1 MDRRRYSDPVEDG
14 AGNSGRGG
22 DRGTGRPGG
31 VGGVGGSGGSG
42 DIGGRRSR
50 SGPRGGHQS
59 VNQAVTRSVNQAVNR
74 AVHRSGGLSR
84 GVRRLVLLG
93 TALVLLLLAGSG
105 TASAHA
111 ALKGSD
117 PVDGSVLD
125 AAPRDITLRFTESV
139 SLLEDSIR
147 VVDPENRAVD
157 TGKPGRAGGRSDTAA
172 VTLPAGLDDGTY
184 TIAWRVV
191 SADSHPISGAL
202 LFSVG
207 EPSASTAALPADLTE
222 DPLTSSLYDITRY
235 FAYGALALLI
245 GVTFFLAVVLRGP
258 GEALRRLLPAGW
270 LALLLASAL
279 LLLLR
284 GPYERGTGV
293 EDALDLS
300 VLRET
305 LVSRPGLA
313 LLARLALLAAAAL
326 LLVRVRRQGNTWGR
340 GALAGGALLSVGLAG
355 TWAAAEHAS
364 AGIQVPVA
372 MTSSML
378 HLLAMA
384 VWLGGL
390 TALLTVLYRAP
401 ETLSA
406 AVVNRFSRLAFVSVI
421 VLVVTGVYQSWR
433 GLGSWSAFR
442 STAYGEVLVAKL
454 VAVLLLLVAAA
465 FSRRWTGRLG
475 EAPEEV
481 PEPVSAGEPVQAVDR
496 AEATGEVPERAAVAV
511 AARVFERVGAVGS
524 EVSDKGAEVPSGGA
538 ASADTPSRDQGAD
551 ERRDGG
557 QGDGG
562 RRDTAGSDDGRRG
575 TAGSDGGRSD
585 GGGQSA
591 EDSPA
596 GDAPR
601 RRLRRSVLAEFT
613 VAVVVL
619 VITTVLTGTLPG
631 RAAAEIAQ
639 ESANEAAGGVTASST
654 TIPFDVGTPNGHG
667 KVQIDLGPG
676 RVGKNSVQA
685 VVFGPDGGIATVPEL
700 RLTFTLKAQK
710 IGPIDAKITDRG
722 GYWVTDELQLPLP
735 GRWTMR
741 LTVRTTEIDQVTVEK
756 SVRVG

>member
-1 MDRRRYSDPVEDG
+1 M
-14 AGNSGRGG
+14 
-22 DRGTGRPGG
+22 
-31 VGGVGGSGGSG
+31 
-42 DIGGRRSR
+42 
-50 SGPRGGHQS
+50 
-59 VNQAVTRSVNQAVNR
+59 
-74 AVHRSGGLSR
+74 
-84 GVRRLVLLG
+84 RRLVLLG
-93 TALVLLLLAGSG
+93 TALILFLLAGAG
-105 TASAHA
+105 NASAHA

-117 PVDGSVLD
+117 PADGSVLD
-125 AAPRDITLRFTESV
+125 VAPKDITLRFTESV
-139 SLLEDSIR
+139 SLLQDSIR

-157 TGKPGRAGGRSDTAA
+157 TGKPGRAGGRSDTAS
-172 VTLPAGLDDGTY
+172 VTLPTGLDDGTY

-207 EPSASTAALPADLTE
+207 EPSATTAVLPADLTE

-245 GVTFFLAVVLRGP
+245 GVAFFLAVVLGGP
-258 GEALRRLLPAGW
+258 SEALRRLLPAGW
-270 LALLLASAL
+270 LALLLASAV

-293 EDALDLS
+293 GAALDLS

-313 LLARLALLAAAAL
+313 LLARLALLAAGAL
-326 LLVRVRRQGNTWGR
+326 LLVRVRRQGNVWGR

-372 MTSSML
+372 MTSSVL

-406 AVVNRFSRLAFVSVI
+406 AVVNRFSRLAFASVV

-433 GLGSWSAFR
+433 GLGSWSALT

-475 EAPEEV
+475 EAPAEV
-481 PEPVSAGEPVQAVDR
+481 PEPVNADER
-496 AEATGEVPERAAVAV
+496 AQVTERAAVAV
-511 AARVFERVGAVGS
+511 ATRVSERVGVAGGS
-524 EVSDKGAEVPSGGA
+524 SGEVPDGDAVPDGGEVPDGGA
-538 ASADTPSRDQGAD
+538 DVPTGGADAGTPSLDR
-551 ERRDGG
+551 
-557 QGDGG
+557 
-562 RRDTAGSDDGRRG
+562 AGP
-575 TAGSDGGRSD
+575 
-585 GGGQSA
+585 SA
-591 EDSPA
+591 EESPA
-596 GDAPR
+596 EDAPR
-601 RRLRRSVLAEFT
+601 RRLRQSVLAEFT

-735 GRWTMR
+735 GKWTMR

-756 SVRVG
+756 SVRVS

>member
-1 MDRRRYSDPVEDG
+1 MLLG
-14 AGNSGRGG
+14 A
-22 DRGTGRPGG
+22 
-31 VGGVGGSGGSG
+31 V
-42 DIGGRRSR
+42 
-50 SGPRGGHQS
+50 
-59 VNQAVTRSVNQAVNR
+59 
-74 AVHRSGGLSR
+74 
-84 GVRRLVLLG
+84 LVLFLLG
-93 TALVLLLLAGSG
+93 GAG

-157 TGKPGRAGGRSDTAA
+157 TGKPGRAGGRADTAS
-172 VTLPAGLDDGTY
+172 VTLPTGLDDGTY

-202 LFSVG
+202 LFSIG
-207 EPSASTAALPADLTE
+207 EPSATAAVLPADLTE

-245 GVTFFLAVVLRGP
+245 GVTFFLAVVLGGP
-258 GEALRRLLPAGW
+258 SEALRRLLLAGW
-270 LALLLASAL
+270 LALLLASAV

-293 EDALDLS
+293 GAALDLS
-300 VLRET
+300 VLRDT
-305 LVSRPGLA
+305 MVSRPGLA
-313 LLARLALLAAAAL
+313 LLARLALLAVAAL
-326 LLVRVRRQGNTWGR
+326 LLVRVRGQGQRGEQGQERGREEWGK
-340 GALAGGALLSVGLAG
+340 GALVSGALLSVGLAG

-372 MTSSML
+372 MTSSVL

-401 ETLSA
+401 NTLSA

-433 GLGSWSAFR
+433 GLGSWSAFT
-442 STAYGEVLVAKL
+442 STVYGEVLVAKL

-475 EAPEEV
+475 EASAEAGAVDEAAGPAEAVGSAEGAEGAASTTV
-481 PEPVSAGEPVQAVDR
+481 AEPVRTASVQAGESVQAADR
-496 AEATGEVPERAAVAV
+496 AEVTARATVAV
-511 AARVFERVGAVGS
+511 AARGPERVGTTDS
-524 EVSDKGAEVPSGGA
+524 EASDGGADGPSGGLGDA
-538 ASADTPSRDQGAD
+538 VPGDREGSA
-551 ERRDGG
+551 
-557 QGDGG
+557 
-562 RRDTAGSDDGRRG
+562 
-575 TAGSDGGRSD
+575 
-585 GGGQSA
+585 A
-591 EDSPA
+591 EDPSAADPLRQ
-596 GDAPR
+596 G
-601 RRLRRSVLAEFT
+601 LRRSVLAEFT

-631 RAAAEIAQ
+631 RAAAEIAK
-639 ESANEAAGGVTASST
+639 ESAGGAAGGVTASST

-685 VVFGPDGGIATVPEL
+685 VVFGPDNGIATVPEL
-700 RLTFTLKAQK
+700 RLTFTLRAQK

-722 GYWVTDELQLPLP
+722 GYWVTDDLQLPLP
-735 GRWTMR
+735 GKWTMK

-756 SVRVG
+756 SVRVS

>member
-1 MDRRRYSDPVEDG
+1 MLLG
-14 AGNSGRGG
+14 A
-22 DRGTGRPGG
+22 
-31 VGGVGGSGGSG
+31 V
-42 DIGGRRSR
+42 
-50 SGPRGGHQS
+50 
-59 VNQAVTRSVNQAVNR
+59 
-74 AVHRSGGLSR
+74 
-84 GVRRLVLLG
+84 LVLFLLG
-93 TALVLLLLAGSG
+93 GAG

-157 TGKPGRAGGRSDTAA
+157 TGKPGRAGGRADTAS
-172 VTLPAGLDDGTY
+172 VTLPTGLDDGTY

-202 LFSVG
+202 LFSIG
-207 EPSASTAALPADLTE
+207 EPSATAAVLPADLTE

-245 GVTFFLAVVLRGP
+245 GVTFFLAVVLGGP
-258 GEALRRLLPAGW
+258 SEALRRLLLAGW
-270 LALLLASAL
+270 LALLLASAV

-293 EDALDLS
+293 GAALDLS
-300 VLRET
+300 VLRDT
-305 LVSRPGLA
+305 MVNRPGLA
-313 LLARLALLAAAAL
+313 LLARLALLAVAAL
-326 LLVRVRRQGNTWGR
+326 LLVRVRGQGQRGEQGQERGREEWGK
-340 GALAGGALLSVGLAG
+340 GALVSGALLSVGLAG

-372 MTSSML
+372 MTSSVL

-401 ETLSA
+401 NTLSA

-433 GLGSWSAFR
+433 GLGSWSAFT

-475 EAPEEV
+475 EASAEAGAVDEAAGPAEAVGSAEGAEGAASTTV
-481 PEPVSAGEPVQAVDR
+481 AEPVRTASVQAGESVQAADR
-496 AEATGEVPERAAVAV
+496 AEVTARATVAV
-511 AARVFERVGAVGS
+511 AARGPERVGTTDS
-524 EVSDKGAEVPSGGA
+524 EASDGGADGPSGGLGDA
-538 ASADTPSRDQGAD
+538 VPGDREGSA
-551 ERRDGG
+551 
-557 QGDGG
+557 
-562 RRDTAGSDDGRRG
+562 
-575 TAGSDGGRSD
+575 
-585 GGGQSA
+585 A
-591 EDSPA
+591 EDPSAADPLRQ
-596 GDAPR
+596 G
-601 RRLRRSVLAEFT
+601 LRRSVLAEFT

-631 RAAAEIAQ
+631 RAAAEIAK
-639 ESANEAAGGVTASST
+639 ESAGGAAGGVTASST

-685 VVFGPDGGIATVPEL
+685 VVFGPDNGIATVPEL
-700 RLTFTLKAQK
+700 RLTFTLRAQK

-722 GYWVTDELQLPLP
+722 GYWVTDDLQLPLP
-735 GRWTMR
+735 GKWTMK

-756 SVRVG
+756 SVRVS